1 MRRFRDAVLSFAAVL
16 TVCCFSACSDDNGG
30 EIPPPTI
37 DPVEQG
43 FDLEVTNEDYESV
56 EISVTPTL
64 LDVPYIYLV
73 IPARE
78 YEALGSD
85 EALVANDLRQIDA
98 IAEQRQ
104 LTREEL
110 LGTMLVQGRKSH
122 PVTGLQVGT
131 AYYLY
136 AYGMTTSG
144 EATTAVWKKSFST
157 RAVDPVDCSFDV
169 TSSST
174 RTAVRVD
181 VKPSD
186 QSQAY
191 YYQLLDDDRYRELGG
206 TPETASAALLKQQ
219 IDAWLA
225 LGAGSVASAVE
236 SITLKGDHGADFT
249 GLEAGREY
257 HLVVF
262 GVNTLGYVCTEVFYR
277 SVPTEAFA
285 MSDNRIALTVG
296 SVTWDSAEVA
306 VSVTND
312 DPYLAVVKPASE
324 LAGKSDE
331 EIMREIVGSYGES
344 VESRTHR
351 GAWTLVCDKTLMPD
365 TDYVAL
371 AFGYYGGAT
380 TALVREAFTTMPEG
394 QTGGVTFT
402 FTLKGDDQVTVTPS
416 DPSVLYLWGS
426 IAEDTYQ
433 GYGATPAGLRGHIQ
447 ALMEA
452 YIPDVY
458 GTPGEYV
465 LGEGVRGKI
474 TEDHWIWAGDGQYRF
489 YAVCMNP
496 DGTFAAEPV
505 VSEIFTF

>member
-1 MRRFRDAVLSFAAVL
+1 MLAFAAVL
-16 TVCCFSACSDDNGG
+16 AMCCFGACSENNEG
-30 EIPPPTI
+30 ETPSPII

-43 FDLEVTNEDYESV
+43 FGLEVTNEDYESV
-56 EISVTPTL
+56 DIRVTPTL
-64 LDVPYIYLV
+64 DDEPYIYLV
-73 IPARE
+73 ISARD
-78 YEALGSD
+78 YDALGSD

-98 IAEQRQ
+98 IAEERG

-110 LGTMLVQGRKSH
+110 LGTMLVQGVKSH
-122 PVTGLQVGT
+122 SVAGLQVGT

-136 AYGMTTSG
+136 AYGLTTSG
-144 EATTAVWKKSFST
+144 EATTAVWKQAFST

-169 TSSST
+169 TSTST

-186 QSQAY
+186 KTQAY
-191 YYQLLDDDRYRELGG
+191 YYQLLDEERYRELGG
-206 TPETASAALLKQQ
+206 TPELASAALLKQQ

-257 HLVVF
+257 HLVAF

-285 MSDNRIALTVG
+285 MSDNRIALAVDQ
-296 SVTWDSAEVA
+296 VTWDSVEVA
-306 VSVTND
+306 VSVSND
-312 DPYLAVVKPASE
+312 DPYLVVVKAASE
-324 LAGKSDE
+324 LSGKSDD
-331 EIMREIVGSYGES
+331 EIMREIAGSYGES

-351 GAWTLVCDKTLMPD
+351 GAWTLVCDKTLTPD

-380 TALVREAFTTMPEG
+380 TALVREAFTTKPEG

-416 DPSVLYLWGS
+416 DPSVLYLWAS

-433 GYGATPAGLRGHIQ
+433 QYYGGTPAGLRNFVQDMMDAYGYGSPTEYLQ
-447 ALMEA
+447 A
-452 YIPDVY
+452 
-458 GTPGEYV
+458 
-465 LGEGVRGKI
+465 EGVRGTI
-474 TEDHWIWAGDGQYRF
+474 TDDHWIWAGEGQYRF
-489 YAVCMNP
+489 YAVCANA
-496 DGTFAAEPV
+496 DGTFAEPV